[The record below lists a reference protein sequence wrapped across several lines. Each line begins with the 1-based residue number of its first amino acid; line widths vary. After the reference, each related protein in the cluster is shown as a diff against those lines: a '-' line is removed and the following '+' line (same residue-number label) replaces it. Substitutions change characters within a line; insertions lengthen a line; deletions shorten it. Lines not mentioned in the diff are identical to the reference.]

1 MGLAYLNFKKW
12 DFIWQDFILQD
23 VNANINFAYLNLPR
37 LLIGLLFPV
46 YKQQNQSQACSMQH
60 LLCILRNVK
69 TTEKR
74 MLIIFLPKKIKITIA
89 LCSFCPVLTYNRGTK
104 RRMFIVLLLTK
115 MRIYYCPVQH
125 LPCILSYT
133 RMFIVLLTTKMRS
146 YYCCFCPIT

>member
-1 MGLAYLNFKKW
+1 MAGFYIAGCECKHQLC
-12 DFIWQDFILQD
+12 ILKSTRTTNRSLF
-23 VNANINFAYLNLPR
+23 NA
-37 LLIGLLFPV
+37 LLFPV

-74 MLIIFLPKKIKITIA
+74 MLIIFLPKKIKIHY
-89 LCSFCPVLTYNRGTK
+89 CPVLTYNRGTK